1 MNSDDDFV
9 RRDDVVWE
17 ERSQCC
23 AAPQEDEYCGE
34 LDSTFISCLP
44 EPDNVAGE
52 RQQNMT
58 FGDLDDD
65 CSFVGNSF
73 FGALRR
79 RARANTT
86 AFGDD
91 LMVSHNE

>member
-1 MNSDDDFV
+1 VVQDDILNLDLGLEDLMNSDDDFV

-23 AAPQEDEYCGE
+23 AAPQEDENCGE

-52 RQQNMT
+52 RQ
-58 FGDLDDD
+58 
-65 CSFVGNSF
+65 
-73 FGALRR
+73 
-79 RARANTT
+79 
-86 AFGDD
+86 
-91 LMVSHNE
+91 

>member
-1 MNSDDDFV
+1 
-9 RRDDVVWE
+9 
-17 ERSQCC
+17 
-23 AAPQEDEYCGE
+23 
-34 LDSTFISCLP
+34 
-44 EPDNVAGE
+44 
-52 RQQNMT
+52 MT
-58 FGDLDDD
+58 FGDIDDEN
-65 CSFVGNSF
+65 SFVGNSF